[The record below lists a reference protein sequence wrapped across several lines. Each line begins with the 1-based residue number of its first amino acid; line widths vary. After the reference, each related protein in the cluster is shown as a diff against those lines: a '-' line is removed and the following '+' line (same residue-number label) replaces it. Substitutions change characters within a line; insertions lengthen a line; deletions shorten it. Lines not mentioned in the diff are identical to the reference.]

1 MSKQVVRRR
10 RAALALLVAAS
21 LTLLTAYFGESAGGV
36 LHALQRGALQVLAPI
51 QEGTGRALKPLRD
64 LAGWFDDTFDAR
76 KERDQLRA
84 ERSQLRKQA
93 VGADDLLRENQQLRR
108 LVALDRGGLS
118 EYEPVTARVIA
129 RSPTLWYATVNID
142 KGRVDDVRVDQPVV
156 SGDGLVG
163 KVSAVT
169 RGAAQVTLIT
179 DHTSGVSAKA
189 NTTDVK
195 TNTPTRVYGLV
206 QTAVGSPDDLLLDY
220 VSRSSGV
227 EKGDR
232 VTTAGSRSSRLE
244 SLFPPDIPLGVVTRV
259 DPEELAQYQRVHI
272 RPFADLRRLDFVQVL
287 TRGGGDDGGADRVQ
301 SP

>member
-21 LTLLTAYFGESAGGV
+21 LALLTAYFGESAGGV

-51 QEGTGRALKPLRD
+51 QEGTSRALKPFRD
-64 LAGWFDDTFDAR
+64 LAGWFDDTFEAR
-76 KERDQLRA
+76 KERDRLRM
-84 ERSQLRKQA
+84 ERDGLRREV
-93 VGADDLLRENQQLRR
+93 VGAEAMRRENQQLRR
-108 LVALDRGGLS
+108 LVALDQSGLS
-118 EYEPVTARVIA
+118 DYQPVTARVIA

-142 KGRVDDVRVDQPVV
+142 KGRVDGVSANQPVV

-163 KVSAVT
+163 KVTSVT

-179 DHTSGVSAKA
+179 DHSSGVSAKA
-189 NTTDVK
+189 YPQANAGQVF
-195 TNTPTRVYGLV
+195 GLV
-206 QTAVGSPDDLLLDY
+206 QTAVGNPDDLLLNF
-220 VSRSSGV
+220 VSRRAGLR
-227 EKGDR
+227 KGDR

-259 DPEELAQYQRVHI
+259 DDEEVAQYQRVHI

-287 TRGGGDDGGADRVQ
+287 TRAGEGGGAGERAQ

>member
-84 ERSQLRKQA
+84 ERDKLSEEALAVDNLR
-93 VGADDLLRENQQLRR
+93 RENQELRR

-118 EYEPVTARVIA
+118 DYEPVTARVIA

-142 KGRVDDVRVDQPVV
+142 KGRVDGVRVNQPVV
-156 SGDGLVG
+156 SGEGLVG
-163 KVSAVT
+163 KISAVT

-189 NTTDVK
+189 NTLDPRTG
-195 TNTPTRVYGLV
+195 TLTRAYGLV
-206 QTAVGSPDDLLLDY
+206 QTAVGSPDDLLLNY
-220 VSRSSGV
+220 VSRSTGIRR
-227 EKGDR
+227 GDR

-244 SLFPPDIPLGVVTRV
+244 SLFPPDIPVGVVTRV
-259 DPEELAQYQRVHI
+259 NPEEVAQYQRVHI

-287 TRGGGDDGGADRVQ
+287 TRGGGEDDPADRAQ

>member
-10 RAALALLVAAS
+10 RAALALLVAAA

-76 KERDQLRA
+76 KERDRLRA
-84 ERSQLRKQA
+84 EGVALRKQVVEA
-93 VGADDLLRENQQLRR
+93 ENLRRENQQLRR
-108 LVALDRGGLS
+108 LVEMNRAGLS

-142 KGRVDDVRVDQPVV
+142 KGRVDGVRVNQPVV
-156 SGDGLVG
+156 SGEGLVG

-179 DHTSGVSAKA
+179 DHTSGVSARA
-189 NTTDVK
+189 NTGAEDR
-195 TNTPTRVYGLV
+195 NPNRVYGIV
-206 QTAVGSPDDLLLDY
+206 KTDVGSPDDLLLDF
-220 VSRSSGV
+220 VSRSSGISR
-227 EKGDR
+227 GDV

-244 SLFPPDIPLGVVTRV
+244 SLFPPDIPIGVVTRV
-259 DPEELAQYQRVHI
+259 KPEELAQYQRVHI

-287 TRGGGDDGGADRVQ
+287 TRGNGDAGADRAQ
-301 SP
+301 TP